1 MDRGTLREEV
11 PVADGTIQA
20 ARAPLAEPLDD
31 ARLLEPDPSVAVAAE
46 PPLLRRRILA
56 ALDFDRL
63 PVIDAADAPSV
74 FVVAAER
81 EAAVR
86 DAREAL
92 PEARVVVVLEH
103 LRGGPLRRA
112 LRAGAMAAVDAA
124 QIETT
129 LALAVRG
136 AAAGLVVVPEAMRER
151 LEPPALSP
159 REREVLALAADGAT
173 TSEIADRLTVSPG
186 TVKRHLSSCFAKLG
200 VENRGEALAL
210 LIDAD
215 RELSVHGIA

>member
-1 MDRGTLREEV
+1 MDRGILREEL

-20 ARAPLAEPLDD
+20 ALAPLAEPFDD
-31 ARLLEPDPSVAVAAE
+31 VHVVDPDPSVAVAAE

-63 PVIDAADAPSV
+63 PVIGAADAPSV
-74 FVVAAER
+74 FVVAAEHD
-81 EAAVR
+81 AAVPE
-86 DAREAL
+86 ARQAL
-92 PEARVVVVLEH
+92 PGARVVVVLER

-159 REREVLALAADGAT
+159 REREVLALAAEGAT

-215 RELSVHGIA
+215 RDPSAPGIA

>member
-1 MDRGTLREEV
+1 
-11 PVADGTIQA
+11 VADGTIQA
-20 ARAPLAEPLDD
+20 ALATLAEPLDD

-63 PVIDAADAPSV
+63 PVIGADDAPSV
-74 FVVAAER
+74 FVVAAEH
-81 EAAVR
+81 EAAVQE
-86 DAREAL
+86 ARQAL

-159 REREVLALAADGAT
+159 RERDVLALAADGAT

-215 RELSVHGIA
+215 RDLSVHGIA